1 MFRKK
6 KPRNRA
12 GPVRYGLTWAPP
24 GGSAHTEMLS
34 RASSL
39 VYACSPSG
47 TGGNGTPA
55 KAQTHSTKARTPSS
69 FSHTSE

>member
-1 MFRKK
+1 MIEPLATRKK

-39 VYACSPSG
+39 VYACPRSMMLRSA
-47 TGGNGTPA
+47 PA
-55 KAQTHSTKARTPSS
+55 MFATNTEW
-69 FSHTSE
+69 TSVSRKS